1 VFCPGH
7 GTFKTYFSY
16 TKKENKK
23 GAMLMTL
30 GALIVAGFLVV
41 ALAAPVFNTL
51 MSIPLVALLLLF
63 VTFSIEGW
71 VAGKLVRGR
80 DFGLLGNAIL
90 GFLGTLVGGALV
102 VLLNLW
108 RFFDGGLISQF
119 IVGIVGSV
127 IFIFLMRLIDRN
139 FAR

>member
-1 VFCPGH
+1 M
-7 GTFKTYFSY
+7 S
-16 TKKENKK
+16 
-23 GAMLMTL
+23 L
-30 GALIVAGFLVV
+30 GALIVAGFIVV
-41 ALAAPVFNTL
+41 ALVVPVFNTL
-51 MSIPLVALLLLF
+51 MSIPLVGLLLMFLI
-63 VTFSIEGW
+63 FSIEGW

-90 GFLGTLVGGALV
+90 GFLGSLVGGLLV

-119 IVGIVGSV
+119 IVGIIGSV

>member
-1 VFCPGH
+1 
-7 GTFKTYFSY
+7 
-16 TKKENKK
+16 
-23 GAMLMTL
+23 MTL
-30 GALIVAGFLVV
+30 GALIVAGVVVV
-41 ALAAPVFNTL
+41 ALAVPVFNTL

-119 IVGIVGSV
+119 IVGIIGSV
-127 IFIFLMRLIDRN
+127 IFIFLMRVVDRN